1 MMKRN
6 FWDKLRIL
14 VTNSCNY
21 RCPFCHNEGQSKSTA
36 LEKMPYSHLKSI
48 VDIVKDQKLSEICF
62 SGGEPF
68 LNGEIVNMIIY
79 ANNETDV
86 DISCATNLS
95 LITKEDI
102 RQLSKTRVKF
112 NIQFPYSDEAKFC
125 QSTGHKNWDVILKN
139 IEAVRNEK
147 ISIGLNSVVQNS
159 CAQNIREIIEF
170 AIANELP
177 LKLLPQIGL
186 EGSEKFKDFVYPILR
201 EYATS
206 FTDKHTGATRW
217 MVESSHHSS
226 VVLYIDSPC
235 FYQNIEE
242 CRNYGELRI
251 LPNLQMQPCILKN
264 KTELLCLVKGKEF
277 ALQQMKQLWKNFN
290 HC

>member
-1 MMKRN
+1 MERD
-6 FWDKLRIL
+6 FWDKIRIL

-21 RCPFCHNEGQSKSTA
+21 RCPFCHNEGQSKSVHFD
-36 LEKMPYSHLKSI
+36 KMPYSHLVFI
-48 VDIVKDQKLSEICF
+48 IDTVKDQHISEICF

-68 LNGEIVNMIIY
+68 LNREIVDMIIY
-79 ANNETDV
+79 ANEKTNV

-95 LITKEDI
+95 LINRENIK
-102 RQLSKTRVKF
+102 RLSETRVKF
-112 NIQFPYSDEAKFC
+112 NIQFPYANETKFC
-125 QSTGHKNWDVILKN
+125 QSTGHRNWNTILN
-139 IEAVRNEK
+139 NLDAVRKEG
-147 ISIGLNSVVQNS
+147 IPIGLNSVIQDGDI
-159 CAQNIREIIEF
+159 QNIREIIEF
-170 AIANELP
+170 AIAHELP

-186 EGSEKFKDFVYPILR
+186 DGSEKFKNFVYPILR

-217 MVESSHHSS
+217 VVESYQHRS

-235 FYQNIEE
+235 FSHNIEE

-251 LPNLQMQPCILKN
+251 QPNLNIQTCILTD
-264 KTELLCLVKGKEF
+264 KTELLCLGKGKDF
-277 ALQQMKQLWKNFN
+277 AIQQMKQLWKNFK

>member
-1 MMKRN
+1 MERN

-21 RCPFCHNEGQSKSTA
+21 WCPFCHNEGQSKSVRFD
-36 LEKMPYSHLKSI
+36 KMPYSHLVSI
-48 VDIVKDQKLSEICF
+48 IDIVKDQSLSEICF

-68 LNGEIVNMIIY
+68 LNKEIVDMIIY
-79 ANNETDV
+79 ANEETDV

-95 LITKEDI
+95 LISQEDI
-102 RQLSKTRVKF
+102 KRLSKTRVKF
-112 NIQFPYSDEAKFC
+112 NIQFPYANEIKFC
-125 QSTGHKNWDVILKN
+125 QSTGHRNWN
-139 IEAVRNEK
+139 IVLNNIDAVRKEG
-147 ISIGLNSVVQNS
+147 ISIGLNSVIQNGS
-159 CAQNIREIIEF
+159 KQNVREIIEF
-170 AIANELP
+170 AIAHELP

-186 EGSEKFKDFVYPILR
+186 GGSERFKNFVYPILK

-206 FTDKHTGATRW
+206 FTNKHTGATRW
-217 MVESSHHSS
+217 VVESGQHRS

-235 FYQNIEE
+235 FYHNIEE

-251 LPNLQMQPCILKN
+251 QPNLHMQTCILKN
-264 KTELLCLVKGKEF
+264 ETEMLCLDKGKDF
-277 ALQQMKQLWKNFN
+277 ALQQMKRLWKDFK

>member
-1 MMKRN
+1 MERD
-6 FWDKLRIL
+6 FWDKIRIL

-21 RCPFCHNEGQSKSTA
+21 RCPFCHNEGQSKSVHFD
-36 LEKMPYSHLKSI
+36 KMPYSHLVSI
-48 VDIVKDQKLSEICF
+48 IDTVKDQHISEICF

-68 LNGEIVNMIIY
+68 LNREIVDMIIY
-79 ANNETDV
+79 ANEKTNV

-95 LITKEDI
+95 LINRENIK
-102 RQLSKTRVKF
+102 RLSETRVKF
-112 NIQFPYSDEAKFC
+112 NIQFPYANETKFC
-125 QSTGHKNWDVILKN
+125 QSTGHRNWNTILN
-139 IEAVRNEK
+139 NLDAVRKEG
-147 ISIGLNSVVQNS
+147 IPIGLNSVIQDGDI
-159 CAQNIREIIEF
+159 QNIRELIEF
-170 AIANELP
+170 AIAHELP

-186 EGSEKFKDFVYPILR
+186 DGSEKFKNFMYPILR

-217 MVESSHHSS
+217 VVESCQHRS

-235 FYQNIEE
+235 FSHNIEE

-251 LPNLQMQPCILKN
+251 QPNLNMQTCILTD
-264 KTELLCLVKGKEF
+264 KTELLCLDKGKDF
-277 ALQQMKQLWKNFN
+277 AIQQMKQLWKNFK

>member
-1 MMKRN
+1 MECE

-21 RCPFCHNEGQSKSTA
+21 RCPFCHNEGQYKSVYFD
-36 LEKMPYSHLKSI
+36 KMPYRYLVSI
-48 VDIVKDQKLSEICF
+48 IDIVKDQNLSEICF

-68 LNGEIVNMIIY
+68 LNKEIVDMIIY
-79 ANNETDV
+79 ANDETNA

-95 LITKEDI
+95 LISQEDI
-102 RQLSKTRVKF
+102 KHLSKTRVKF
-112 NIQFPYSDEAKFC
+112 NIQFPYADETKFS
-125 QSTGHKNWDVILKN
+125 QSTGRRNWKIVLNN
-139 IEAVRNEK
+139 IDAVRKEG
-147 ISIGLNSVVQNS
+147 ISIGLNSVVQDGSEHNV
-159 CAQNIREIIEF
+159 REIIEF
-170 AIANELP
+170 AITHELP

-186 EGSEKFKDFVYPILR
+186 DGSDRFKEFVYPILE

-206 FTDKHTGATRW
+206 CTDKHTGATRW
-217 MVESSHHSS
+217 IVECGHHRS

-235 FYQNIEE
+235 FSHNIEK

-251 LPNLQMQPCILKN
+251 QPNLHMQTCIQSDE
-264 KTELLCLVKGKEF
+264 TELLCLDEGKDF
-277 ALQQMKQLWKNFN
+277 ALQQMKRLWKDFK